1 MPTFVDDDAEI
12 FSLFYFAHFVASVAK
27 KAISKKARRGAR
39 LFVCNRV
46 FFVAFCCLLLFDMG
60 LCLFIP
66 FHLALFDVV

>member
-39 LFVCNRV
+39 LFVYNRV
-46 FFVAFCCLLLFDMG
+46 FFCCFLLF
-60 LCLFIP
+60 I
-66 FHLALFDVV
+66 VI